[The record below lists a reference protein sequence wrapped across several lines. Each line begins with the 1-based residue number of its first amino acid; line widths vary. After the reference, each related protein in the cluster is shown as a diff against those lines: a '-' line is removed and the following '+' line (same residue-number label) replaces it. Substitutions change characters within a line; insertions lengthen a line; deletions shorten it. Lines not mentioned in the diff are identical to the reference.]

1 MKKIHCLNPIAACGT
16 DLFPA
21 DYEMTDNKAEADAFL
36 VRSASMHEMELPEGL
51 LAVGRAGAGV
61 NNIPLDECAKAG
73 VVVFNTPGANANG
86 VKELVLAGM
95 FLASRDIVGGIKW
108 CQDNAE
114 DENIAKTTEKSKK
127 AFAGWELKGKKLGVI
142 GLGAIGAEVANAAT
156 HLGME
161 VYGYDPYISVNAA
174 WRLSRNVKHI
184 TNVDTIFQEC
194 DYITVHVPLLEST
207 KGMINKEKLDMMKDG
222 VVILNF
228 ARDTLVND
236 DDMAAALEA
245 GKVARYV
252 SDFPNPKVV
261 HMKHVI
267 LTPHL
272 GASTRESEDNCAVMA
287 VQEITDYLE
296 NGNIKN
302 SVNYP
307 ACDMGVCQAASRIAV
322 LHMNIPNMIG
332 QITAILAAQGVNISD
347 MTNKSRDK
355 YAYTLLDLEHKPE
368 EVAALPYDVYNRK
381 EACAAVAGNPISF
394 LNIDRAE
401 TQFSDDVDTYADC
414 VYEKARE
421 LLDTQIAEGVY
432 VTDAGDHYYL
442 YELTM
447 DGRSQT
453 GIVACSSI
461 DDYVNGVVKKH
472 ENTRED
478 KEIDRIRHV
487 DTVNAQTGP
496 IFLAYRQNETLKA
509 IVAEEKAKP
518 ALYDFVSDDGIRH
531 RVWKINDPAQTEAI
545 EAAFAAIPATY
556 IADGHH
562 RAASAVKVGLK
573 RRAENPGYTGEEP
586 FNYFLS
592 VLFPDEE
599 LMILPYNRV
608 VKDLNGLSRE
618 QFFEAVKEKFELE
631 EIGKEPYAPA
641 EKGTFG
647 MYLDNTWYALK
658 VLPQYKSADPV
669 KGLDVSILQDQ
680 LLGPVLGIGDPRTD
694 KRIDF
699 IGGIR
704 GLKELERRV
713 SEDMEIAFSMYPTS
727 IEELLAVADAGLL
740 MPPKSTWFEPKL
752 RSGLFIHRLS

>member
-1 MKKIHCLNPIAACGT
+1 MAAVKPFICIR
-16 DLFPA
+16 PA
-21 DYEMTDNKAEADAFL
+21 
-36 VRSASMHEMELPEGL
+36 
-51 LAVGRAGAGV
+51 
-61 NNIPLDECAKAG
+61 
-73 VVVFNTPGANANG
+73 
-86 VKELVLAGM
+86 KE
-95 FLASRDIVGGIKW
+95 
-108 CQDNAE
+108 
-114 DENIAKTTEKSKK
+114 
-127 AFAGWELKGKKLGVI
+127 
-142 GLGAIGAEVANAAT
+142 NAA
-156 HLGME
+156 
-161 VYGYDPYISVNAA
+161 
-174 WRLSRNVKHI
+174 
-184 TNVDTIFQEC
+184 
-194 DYITVHVPLLEST
+194 
-207 KGMINKEKLDMMKDG
+207 
-222 VVILNF
+222 
-228 ARDTLVND
+228 
-236 DDMAAALEA
+236 
-245 GKVARYV
+245 KVA
-252 SDFPNPKVV
+252 S
-261 HMKHVI
+261 
-267 LTPHL
+267 
-272 GASTRESEDNCAVMA
+272 
-287 VQEITDYLE
+287 
-296 NGNIKN
+296 
-302 SVNYP
+302 
-307 ACDMGVCQAASRIAV
+307 
-322 LHMNIPNMIG
+322 
-332 QITAILAAQGVNISD
+332 
-347 MTNKSRDK
+347 
-355 YAYTLLDLEHKPE
+355 
-368 EVAALPYDVYNRK
+368 LPYDVYNRK
-381 EACAAVAGNPISF
+381 EACAAVAGNPVSF

-478 KEIDRIRHV
+478 KELDRIRHV

-518 ALYDFVSDDGIRH
+518 VLYDFVSDDGILH
-531 RVWKINDPAQTEAI
+531 RVWKIDDPAQTAAI

-608 VKDLNGLSRE
+608 VKDLNGMSRE
-618 QFFEAVKEKFELE
+618 QFFEAVKGKFELE

-658 VLPQYKSADPV
+658 VLPQYRSTDPV

-713 SEDMEIAFSMYPTS
+713 REDMEIAFSMYPTS
-727 IEELLAVADAGLL
+727 IKELLAVADAGLL

-752 RSGLFIHRLS
+752 RSGLFIHKLS